1 MTSPTQLTL
10 KALRDEGWHAEIC
23 ERWIP
28 GANIRKD
35 LWGFADI
42 LCLRAGSVPLA
53 VQCTSASNVAARIKK
68 ITESPLLALVRASN
82 IAIEVWGWRK
92 GKDGKWIKTVK
103 DLS

>member
-1 MTSPTQLTL
+1 MSPTQRTL
-10 KALRDEGWHAEIC
+10 AALRADGWHAEIV

-42 LCLRAGSVPLA
+42 ICLRNGSVPLA
-53 VQCTSASNVAARIKK
+53 VQCTSASNVAARVKK
-68 ITESPLLALVRASN
+68 ITESPLLPMVRAAN

-92 GKDGKWIKTVK
+92 LKASGWQPKIV

>member
-1 MTSPTQLTL
+1 VSPTQRTL
-10 KALRDEGWHAEIC
+10 AALRANGWHAEIV

-42 LCLRAGSVPLA
+42 FCLRNGSCPLA
-53 VQCTSASNVAARIKK
+53 VQCTSASNVAARVKK
-68 ITESPLLALVRASN
+68 ITESPLLPMVRAAN

-92 GKDGKWIKTVK
+92 LKASGWQPKIV